1 VPVTRWI
8 AVAASVLSLGT
19 LFVAPPDAPMR
30 KTDGFLD
37 AETTG
42 VLNIE
47 ATECFD
53 DPAYSRLAD
62 DRVVI
67 YRPCEESA
75 DNQAFGFV
83 YAPDGTFDRPAI
95 AALGWDRCGA
105 AFGKLWR
112 GGSAEGL
119 DFYPVLPTAETW
131 ADGDRALMCV
141 VYRPSGKLP
150 GSVLPL
156 SLG

>member
-1 VPVTRWI
+1 MPVTRWI
-8 AVAASVLSLGT
+8 AAAATVLSLGT
-19 LFVAPPDAPMR
+19 LFVAPPSAPMK
-30 KTDGFLD
+30 KTDAFLD

-42 VLNIE
+42 VLSIE

-53 DPAYSRLAD
+53 DPAYSRMAD
-62 DRVVI
+62 DRVIV
-67 YRPCEESA
+67 YRPCEDSA

-83 YAPDGTFDRPAI
+83 YAPEGPWDRPAV

-112 GGSAEGL
+112 RGSAEGL
-119 DFYPVLPTAETW
+119 AFYPVLPTAETW

-156 SLG
+156 ATR

>member
-1 VPVTRWI
+1 VAVTRWI

-19 LFVAPPDAPMR
+19 LFVAPPDAPM
-30 KTDGFLD
+30 K
-37 AETTG
+37 
-42 VLNIE
+42 V
-47 ATECFD
+47 
-53 DPAYSRLAD
+53 
-62 DRVVI
+62 
-67 YRPCEESA
+67 
-75 DNQAFGFV
+75 
-83 YAPDGTFDRPAI
+83 

-112 GGSAEGL
+112 GGSADGL
-119 DFYPVLPTAETW
+119 DFYPVLPTADTW

-156 SLG
+156 AN